1 LLALDPAPTVPGP
14 PPPASAAP
22 PGVLLF
28 FLALAP
34 LFVLG
39 LLAQAAHPVFGLA
52 WTEIF
57 VLLLPALIAAEAAGL
72 RTAPLLRLRWP
83 GTTRVALGLAVGLAG
98 YLLASGLML
107 GAVRVLP
114 PHWVEANDIG
124 KLFELPGWQPAGI
137 ALVASV
143 LAPLCEEVTF
153 RGYVLSA
160 FARRRPAVAIAGT
173 ALLFAVMHVDPV
185 RFVAVFALGLLF
197 GWLAW
202 RSGSIW
208 PAVAA
213 HAANNGSASALA
225 FLAGRTP
232 EAEEPTFSAIAGVL
246 LVGAA
251 IVAAVAAAFRRA
263 TPVPPPLTDALVAA
277 RPDAAPPA
285 LLLRRVAPELLVAAA
300 IGLALVPVLLLHA
313 KR

>member
-1 LLALDPAPTVPGP
+1 
-14 PPPASAAP
+14 
-22 PGVLLF
+22 
-28 FLALAP
+28 
-34 LFVLG
+34 
-39 LLAQAAHPVFGLA
+39 
-52 WTEIF
+52 
-57 VLLLPALIAAEAAGL
+57 
-72 RTAPLLRLRWP
+72 
-83 GTTRVALGLAVGLAG
+83 
-98 YLLASGLML
+98 
-107 GAVRVLP
+107 
-114 PHWVEANDIG
+114 
-124 KLFELPGWQPAGI
+124 
-137 ALVASV
+137 
-143 LAPLCEEVTF
+143 
-153 RGYVLSA
+153 VLSA

-213 HAANNGSASALA
+213 HGANNGSASALA

-232 EAEEPTFSAIAGVL
+232 EAEEPTFAAIAGVL